1 MNAPKNA
8 YNVQWVTRRGKM
20 IFQGAWTLLFTY
32 ITIFLKINLSNLTNI
47 GKGQVIS
54 KAIYGI
60 LVSPKNE

>member
-8 YNVQWVTRRGKM
+8 YNVQWVTQWVK
-20 IFQGAWTLLFTY
+20 ITSQGALTLLFTY